1 MSPGKGGALDRLRR
15 LLYLIPAATRP
26 EGACISELCRIL
38 EVEHRV
44 LQRDVQVLAERE
56 MYLTA
61 GAPGSLQVEW
71 EPVHDRIRIWSPGPF
86 RRPLRLSRRE
96 AMAVLLGLRSRAMA
110 VGGAEEAGF
119 RQLAERIHSTL
130 VIPEEGDEGA
140 EALPVFD
147 ASMAEPDVEV
157 RDQALDAMA
166 DGQVLRFTYLKPS
179 AATTESRRLEPYAT
193 IHAEGHW
200 YLLGRD
206 PESEGMR
213 AFRMDR
219 ILEVMRTEEQFE
231 FPDGFDPQDYACE
244 ARLFFQA
251 PDEEKPEVVS
261 VTYSPRIA
269 RWIRER
275 YRGEELPDGSFRVTH
290 PVVNRDW
297 LVRHV
302 LGYGGEARAEGAA
315 AEWILTALSP

>member
-1 MSPGKGGALDRLRR
+1 MSPGKGGALDRLSR

-26 EGACISELCRIL
+26 DGARISELCRIL
-38 EVEHRV
+38 EVEPQV
-44 LQRDVQVLAERE
+44 LHRDVQVLAERE
-56 MYLTA
+56 MYLAA

-71 EPVHDRIRIWSPGPF
+71 EPAQDRIRIWSPGPF

-96 AMAVLLGLRSRAMA
+96 AMAALLGFRSR
-110 VGGAEEAGF
+110 VLSLGGPGEVGF
-119 RQLAERIHSTL
+119 RELAELIQSTL
-130 VIPEEGDEGA
+130 ATPEEGDEGA
-140 EALPVFD
+140 DALPVFD
-147 ASMAEPDVEV
+147 ASLAEPDAEI
-157 RDQALDAMA
+157 RDEALDAMA
-166 DGQVLRFTYLKPS
+166 QGRVLRFTYLKPS
-179 AATTESRRLEPYAT
+179 AAKAEWRRLEPYAT

-206 PESEGMR
+206 PESDGMR

-219 ILEVMRTEEQFE
+219 ILEAAPTDDRFE
-231 FPDGFDPQDYACE
+231 FPDGFEAQDYARD

-251 PDEEKPEVVS
+251 PHEAEPEAVS
-261 VTYSPRIA
+261 IIYSSRIA

-290 PVVNRDW
+290 PVVSREW

-302 LGYGGEARAEGAA
+302 LGYGGEARAEGPA
-315 AEWILTALSP
+315 AEWIRSALSP